1 MSSFEVL
8 LDSFLSC
15 FAFKSQ
21 LCGSEVNSDE
31 GRGRDEWRRSTLL
44 RSNPFEE
51 RVTNILRLKLDLERS
66 LVCRAIDW
74 MAMVGHFPISK
85 SLLGRFRFRVV
96 DETGDQFLI
105 LLQRLGR
112 NLRLSAPDDDCPSLF
127 IRIFILI
134 HHCLRVSTIAQWCY
148 QAIKLAHLVRW
159 VINRTRAP
167 APTCQ
172 LATTRLAAAAAGVD
186 GAVGSYDDEA
196 EAGDLPNP
204 GAGERPTARDEG
216 RGKMRGTREE
226 GRTLLLGF

>member
-134 HHCLRVSTIAQWCY
+134 HHCLKHPLTPGMHNERGHGPREEALTS
-148 QAIKLAHLVRW
+148 W

-216 RGKMRGTREE
+216 RGN
-226 GRTLLLGF
+226 